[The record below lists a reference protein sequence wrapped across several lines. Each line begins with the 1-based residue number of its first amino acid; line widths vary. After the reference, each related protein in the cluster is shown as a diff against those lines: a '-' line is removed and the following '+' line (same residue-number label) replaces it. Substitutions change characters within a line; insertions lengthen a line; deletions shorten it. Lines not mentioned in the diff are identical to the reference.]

1 MKANLMIQ
9 GTGSSAG
16 KSLLTTAFCRI
27 FKNEG
32 YKTAPFKSQNM
43 TRNVTVLD
51 DGKKI
56 ASSQIVQA
64 EAAGAEPS
72 SIMNPILLVPNS
84 ETGSMVIVKGEDTEN
99 TDAKKYHDKKKELIP
114 AVKESYNAL
123 EKEND
128 VIVIEGAGS
137 PAEINL
143 RENDFVNMG
152 LAHMVDAPVILVGDI
167 EKGGVFAS
175 IYGTVKIMD
184 MEDGDRIKGFIINKF
199 RGKKEILMPGIYE
212 LEERL
217 NIPCL
222 GIIPFENFDIE
233 EEDSYYSGKAGE
245 KIADI
250 ELREKEYDRLAKFVE
265 DNTNLKKIKEIM
277 GL

>member
-1 MKANLMIQ
+1 MIQ

-16 KSLLTTAFCRI
+16 KSILTTAFCRI
-27 FKNEG
+27 FRNEG

-43 TRNVTVLD
+43 TRNAVILE

-64 EAAGAEPS
+64 EAAGIEPS
-72 SIMNPILLVPNS
+72 ANMNPILLVPNS
-84 ETGSMVIVKGEDTEN
+84 DTGSMVIVNGEDTEN
-99 TDAKKYHDKKKELIP
+99 TDAKKYHDQKKELIP
-114 AVKESYNAL
+114 IVEKAYRSL
-123 EKEND
+123 EEDND
-128 VIVIEGAGS
+128 IIVIEGAGS

-175 IYGTVKIMD
+175 IYGTVKILD
-184 MEDGDRIKGFIINKF
+184 KKDGDRIKGFVINKF

-222 GIIPFENFDIE
+222 GVIPYEEFDIE
-233 EEDSYYSGKAGE
+233 EEDSYYSG
-245 KIADI
+245 I
-250 ELREKEYDRLAKFVE
+250 EGKRIEDKSRRDMEYERLAQFVK
-265 DNTNLKKIKEIM
+265 NNVNLDKIKEIM